1 MINITAINKPARVT
15 ATANAYVETTD
26 AHTYGDIITAALCA
40 LNETREMLYG
50 FGIEG
55 LIGFMRPADDDLL
68 PAGRYTV
75 FAYRD

>member
-1 MINITAINKPARVT
+1 MINTLSTNKPPRAS

-26 AHTYGDIITAALCA
+26 VHTYGDIITVALCA
-40 LNETREMLYG
+40 LNETRESLYG

-55 LIGFMRPADDDLL
+55 LIGSMRPAPDDLL